1 MNVLVYS
8 KKQCSFCV
16 KAKALLDMKNIPYR
30 ESVIGEDILRED
42 FMSIFP
48 EQKSVP
54 LIVIDGQKVG
64 GYQELVEFLDN
75 RPQFLSE

>member
-30 ESVIGEDILRED
+30 ENVIGEDILRED

-54 LIVIDGQKVG
+54 LIVIDGVKVG
-64 GYQELVEFLDN
+64 GYQELVEYLEN